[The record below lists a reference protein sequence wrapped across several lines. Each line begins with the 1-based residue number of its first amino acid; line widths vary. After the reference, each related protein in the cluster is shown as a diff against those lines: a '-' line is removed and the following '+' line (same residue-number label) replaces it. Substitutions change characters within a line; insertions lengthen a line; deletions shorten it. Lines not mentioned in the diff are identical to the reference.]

1 MRTPRTKRHTSTFS
15 VENTYETESQI
26 QKLRRIVENKEPIK
40 DESPTIYTPK
50 SKGVMPEYDIRT
62 DRFEIAH
69 EALEKAGRAE
79 AERIAKGLEPQVE
92 KSQAE
97 QTTKVEQPD
106 GIGQ

>member
-1 MRTPRTKRHTSTFS
+1 MRTPRTKRHAS
-15 VENTYETESQI
+15 VMGMENTYETESQI
-26 QKLRRIVENKEPIK
+26 QRLRRIVENKEPIK
-40 DESPTIYTPK
+40 DESPIIYTPK

-62 DRFEIAH
+62 DRFEIAR

-97 QTTKVEQPD
+97 QTTKAEQPD

>member
-1 MRTPRTKRHTSTFS
+1 MRTPRTKRHVSYMNM
-15 VENTYETESQI
+15 ENTYETESQI

-62 DRFEIAH
+62 DRFEIAR

-97 QTTKVEQPD
+97 QTTGVEQPD
-106 GIGQ
+106 DIGQ

>member
-1 MRTPRTKRHTSTFS
+1 MRTPRTKRHISHLST
-15 VENTYETESQI
+15 ENTYEAESQI

-40 DESPTIYTPK
+40 DEAPTIYTPK

-62 DRFEIAH
+62 DRFEIAR

-79 AERIAKGLEPQVE
+79 AQRIAKGLEPQVE

-97 QTTKVEQPD
+97 QTTGAEQPD

>member
-1 MRTPRTKRHTSTFS
+1 MRTPRTKRHISHLS
-15 VENTYETESQI
+15 MENTYEAESQV

-40 DESPTIYTPK
+40 DEAPIIYTPK

-62 DRFEIAH
+62 DRFEVAR

-79 AERIAKGLEPQVE
+79 AQRIAKGLEPQVE

-97 QTTKVEQPD
+97 QTTGVEQPD

>member
-1 MRTPRTKRHTSTFS
+1 M
-15 VENTYETESQI
+15 ENTYETESQI

-40 DESPTIYTPK
+40 DEAPIIYTPK

-62 DRFEIAH
+62 DRFEVAR

-79 AERIAKGLEPQVE
+79 AQRVAKGLEPQLE

-97 QTTKVEQPD
+97 QTTKAEQPD

>member
-1 MRTPRTKRHTSTFS
+1 MRTPRIKQHVSIMNM
-15 VENTYETESQI
+15 ENTYETESQI

-62 DRFEIAH
+62 DRFEIAR

-79 AERIAKGLEPQVE
+79 AERIAKGLEPQTE

-97 QTTKVEQPD
+97 QTTRVEQPE

>member
-1 MRTPRTKRHTSTFS
+1 MRTPRVKRHTSCMGM
-15 VENTYETESQI
+15 ENTYSAESQV

-40 DESPTIYTPK
+40 DEAPTIYTPK

-62 DRFEIAH
+62 DRFEVAR

-79 AERIAKGLEPQVE
+79 AQRIAKGLEPQVE

-97 QTTKVEQPD
+97 QTTGVEQPD

>member
-1 MRTPRTKRHTSTFS
+1 MRTPRTKRHASTFGM
-15 VENTYETESQI
+15 ENTYEAESQI

-40 DESPTIYTPK
+40 DEAPTIYTPK

-62 DRFEIAH
+62 DRFEIAR

-79 AERIAKGLEPQVE
+79 AERIAKGLDPQVE
-92 KSQAE
+92 KSQTE
-97 QTTKVEQPD
+97 QTTRVEQPD

>member
-1 MRTPRTKRHTSTFS
+1 MRTPRTKRYISHLSM
-15 VENTYETESQI
+15 ENTYEAESQI

-40 DESPTIYTPK
+40 DEAPTIYTPK

-62 DRFEIAH
+62 DRFEIAR

-79 AERIAKGLEPQVE
+79 AQRIAKGLEPQVE

-97 QTTKVEQPD
+97 QTTGVEQPD

>member
-1 MRTPRTKRHTSTFS
+1 MRTPRTKQHASTFS
-15 VENTYETESQI
+15 MENTYETESQI

-40 DESPTIYTPK
+40 DEAPIIYTPK

-62 DRFEIAH
+62 DRFEVAR

-79 AERIAKGLEPQVE
+79 AQRVAKGLEPQLE

-97 QTTKVEQPD
+97 QTTKAEQPD

>member
-1 MRTPRTKRHTSTFS
+1 MRTPRAKRHASCMGM
-15 VENTYETESQI
+15 ENTYSAESQI

-40 DESPTIYTPK
+40 DEAPTIYTPK

-62 DRFEIAH
+62 DRFEVAR

-79 AERIAKGLEPQVE
+79 AQRIAKGLEAQVE

-97 QTTKVEQPD
+97 QTTKAEQPD

>member
-1 MRTPRTKRHTSTFS
+1 MRTPRMKRHTPQMNM
-15 VENTYETESQI
+15 ENTYEAESQI
-26 QKLRRIVENKEPIK
+26 QRLRRIVENKEPIK
-40 DESPTIYTPK
+40 DEAPTIYTPK

-62 DRFEIAH
+62 DRFEIAR

-79 AERIAKGLEPQVE
+79 AQRIAKGLEPQVE

-97 QTTKVEQPD
+97 QTTGVEQPE